1 MGTIWVPTLE
11 NYKGPL
17 YVRLAEAAE
26 DAINSELLLA
36 NSKLP
41 PQRQLADIVGVT
53 IGTVTRAY
61 ALLEQRGY
69 VFAKVG
75 AGTFVKGREVQS
87 KSQAANFATCEQ
99 PLTNQTS
106 IISDALSQLAKEPH
120 NISQLMQYHADPLPQ
135 HQLKFSQW
143 LHGRQIPQT
152 CDQIVF
158 SHGAQQ
164 GIFAV
169 LNGLMNA
176 GETLLCED
184 NCYPG
189 IKVAAQQLSLNIEKV
204 SLTQDGLALA
214 ELKQK
219 MIRYQPKVL
228 YLTPNNQNPTCIQYS
243 LQQRQAIIEL
253 ARQYDVIIIEDDVN
267 YSLPVEWHTPMWCLD
282 QASAQDEM
290 QQKVVYLSSLSKLFC
305 GGLRQG
311 FLLCPL
317 PLLAKIKQAL
327 YSQCWMVSPL
337 NTELACK
344 IIGNKAF
351 MGDREQ
357 QIANR
362 QRLCIAMGERLNLS
376 QTWRGLNGWLQL
388 SLPLKSHHVVAALAA
403 EGILIRDGDDFD
415 NRHNHI
421 RLSIGGTCDET
432 EFKKQLAL
440 IESTILKLSQSSY
453 SFV

>member
-1 MGTIWVPTLE
+1 MGTIWIPTLD

-26 DAINSELLLA
+26 DAIKDGLLLPL
-36 NSKLP
+36 SKLP
-41 PQRQLADIVGVT
+41 PQRQLADNVGVT

-75 AGTFVKGREVQS
+75 AGTFVKGREFKS
-87 KSQAANFATCEQ
+87 KPQAANFATCEQ
-99 PLTNQTS
+99 PLTNQTT

-120 NISQLMQYHADPLPQ
+120 TIGQLMQYHADPLPQ

-143 LHGRQIPQT
+143 LHRRNIPQT

-158 SHGAQQ
+158 THGAQQ
-164 GIFAV
+164 AIFSV

-189 IKVAAQQLSLNIEKV
+189 IKVAAQQLCLNIEKV
-204 SLTQDGLALA
+204 SLTQDGLALD
-214 ELKQK
+214 ELEQK
-219 MIRYQPKVL
+219 MIRYQPKVI

-243 LQQRQAIIEL
+243 LQQRQTIIDL

-267 YSLPVEWHTPMWCLD
+267 YCLPNEWHTPMWCLD
-282 QASAQDEM
+282 QASAESSQ
-290 QQKVVYLSSLSKLFC
+290 QQKVIYLSSLSKLFC

-311 FLLCPL
+311 FLLCPS

-337 NTELACK
+337 NTELACR
-344 IIGNKAF
+344 IIGNKSF
-351 MGDREQ
+351 MGDREL
-357 QIANR
+357 QIAHR
-362 QRLCIAMGERLNLS
+362 QRLCIAMGERLNLN

-403 EGILIRDGDDFD
+403 EGISIRDGDDFD
-415 NRHNHI
+415 DQQNHI
-421 RLSIGGTCDET
+421 RLSIGGTCDEI
-432 EFKKQLAL
+432 EFEKQLAV
-440 IESTILKLSQSSY
+440 IESTIVKLSQSSY

>member
-1 MGTIWVPTLE
+1 MGTIWVPTLD
-11 NYKGPL
+11 NFKGPL

-26 DAINSELLLA
+26 LAIKNGQLPPE
-36 NSKLP
+36 SKLP
-41 PQRQLADIVGVT
+41 PQRQLADKVAVT
-53 IGTVTRAY
+53 VGTVTRAY

-69 VFAKVG
+69 VYAKVG
-75 AGTFVKGREVQS
+75 AGTFVKGSHYQS
-87 KSQAANFATCEQ
+87 KPKSANFATCEQ
-99 PLTNQTS
+99 PLTNQIS
-106 IISDALSQLAKEPH
+106 IVSDALSELAKEPH
-120 NISQLMQYHADPLPQ
+120 TIGQLMQYHADPLPE

-152 CDQIVF
+152 AAQIVF

-176 GETLLCED
+176 GEYLLCEE

-189 IKVAAQQLSLNIEKV
+189 IKVAAQQLGINIEKV
-204 SLTQDGLALA
+204 TLSEEGLNLD
-214 ELKQK
+214 ELERQ
-219 MIRYQPKVL
+219 IVRYKPKAI
-228 YLTPNNQNPTCIQYS
+228 YLTPNNQNPTCIQYN
-243 LQQRQAIIEL
+243 LQQRQTIIAF
-253 ARQYDVIIIEDDVN
+253 ARQYDVVIIEDDVN
-267 YSLPVEWHTPMWCLD
+267 YCLPEEWHTPMWCLD
-282 QASAQDEM
+282 QATSDDE
-290 QQKVVYLSSLSKLFC
+290 QQHKVVYLSSLSKLFC

-337 NTELACK
+337 NTELACR
-344 IIGNKAF
+344 IISNKAY
-351 MGDREQ
+351 MGEREQ
-357 QIANR
+357 QIAQR
-362 QRLCIAMGERLNLS
+362 QQQCIAMGERLKLT
-376 QTWRGLNGWLQL
+376 QTWRGLNGWLKL
-388 SLPLKSHHVVAALAA
+388 ALPLKSHHVVAALAA

-415 NRHNHI
+415 NLHNHI

-432 EFKKQLAL
+432 EFKKQLEL